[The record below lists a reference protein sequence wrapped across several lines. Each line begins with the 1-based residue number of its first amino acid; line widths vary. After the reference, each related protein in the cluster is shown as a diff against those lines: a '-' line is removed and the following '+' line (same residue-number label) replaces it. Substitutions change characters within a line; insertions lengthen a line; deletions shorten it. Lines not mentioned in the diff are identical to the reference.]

1 MIHVNIWANQN
12 AQSLASQAIAVLLL
26 PYGSFPLEIPGVTT
40 ELQNSTSTFPL
51 DFKQPKLLR
60 LDTYPIFLQVLRSIR
75 RSLKLSCEQQKEKR
89 KSTAEA
95 RPKSSF
101 KILTMEKEVT

>member
-40 ELQNSTSTFPL
+40 ELQNSTSSFPL

-60 LDTYPIFLQVLRSIR
+60 LDTYPIFFQVLRKISGAELWAAEGEEEEHSWSKAKIQFKD
-75 RSLKLSCEQQKEKR
+75 SDEGEK
-89 KSTAEA
+89 K
-95 RPKSSF
+95 
-101 KILTMEKEVT
+101 